1 MATKKITF
9 DPDAGVPYGSNLTLY
24 GGANFKASF
33 TVVDTSNAAFDFSGA
48 GTTWTASSQMQKSV
62 GAGSTTIPSGTF
74 NVGFTSAAGGKFD
87 LTMTSTTTTSLSEGR
102 YEYNVLVSSG
112 TTTYNLVNG
121 NVLVYEQISSAP
133 S

>member
-9 DPDAGVPYGSNLTLY
+9 DPDSGVPYGSNLTLY

-62 GAGSTTIPSGTF
+62 GQLRDLGYMGTISNPYSAITQFGDLGNAGALHGFRNTIAALF
-74 NVGFTSAAGGKFD
+74 NTKDLKLVDAGINDISQEFA
-87 LTMTSTTTTSLSEGR
+87 EGNIR
-102 YEYNVLVSSG
+102 K
-112 TTTYNLVNG
+112 T
-121 NVLVYEQISSAP
+121 AKA
-133 S
+133 

>member
-1 MATKKITF
+1 MSKNIILSS
-9 DPDAGVPYGSNLTLY
+9 SNFEDS
-24 GGANFKASF
+24 ADFKASF

-87 LTMTSTTTTSLSEGR
+87 LTMTSTKTTSLSEGR
-102 YEYNVLVSSG
+102 YDYNVLVSSG
-112 TTTYNLVNG
+112 TTTYNIING
-121 NVLVYEQISSAP
+121 NILVYQGISSAP